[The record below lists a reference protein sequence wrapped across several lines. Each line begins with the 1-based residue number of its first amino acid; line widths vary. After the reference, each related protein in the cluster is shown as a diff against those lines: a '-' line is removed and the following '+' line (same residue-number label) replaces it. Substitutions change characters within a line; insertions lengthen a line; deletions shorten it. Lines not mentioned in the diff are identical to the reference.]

1 MFKGK
6 ELELKLS
13 HITLAAQEW
22 GEVGKPVLLATH
34 GWLDNSNT
42 FLPLIEFL
50 SDYRIIAI
58 DFPGHGLSQH
68 RQTGYPLHLTDYV
81 FDLEQVIEHLKQEY
95 GIDKVNL
102 LAHSFGGIISL
113 MYASVFP
120 QNVEKL
126 IMLDILMPLFE
137 MESNAKHRLQQSL
150 IDHKAQA
157 NSDITPKTYSS
168 IETVAKVREKVTDL
182 NYVNSKLIV
191 TRNLRQTE
199 NGVVWRTDPKLKLTS
214 AWRFSFQ
221 QVDSLI
227 DHVEVPVFVIFG
239 SRSKA
244 QLQMNAFQIK
254 FSSLASEVVEGGHH
268 IHMDNPKPVAEAIRS
283 FIDQ

>member
-22 GEVGKPVLLATH
+22 GVPGKPVLLATH
-34 GWLDNSNT
+34 GWLDNSNS
-42 FLPLIEFL
+42 FMPLVEFL
-50 SDYRIIAI
+50 NDYRVIAI
-58 DFPGHGLSQH
+58 DFPGHGFSQH

-81 FDLEQVIEHLKQEY
+81 FDLEQVIEYLKQEY

-113 MYASVFP
+113 LYASVFP

-150 IDHKAQA
+150 IDHNAQA
-157 NSDITPKTYSS
+157 NSDIKPKTYSS

-191 TRNLRQTE
+191 SRNLRQTE

-254 FSSLASEVVEGGHH
+254 FSSLVSEVVEGGHH
-268 IHMDNPKPVAEAIRS
+268 IHMDNPKPVAEAVRS